1 MNYTAENGGR
11 KENATVKEAVAQNGE
26 SLIRVLTRDAEA
38 TDERVPRARGGVGVV
53 VAVDESL
60 GFFEA
65 VGYEECPCED
75 GVGSGSGGDHI
86 VGVVVVVEE
95 VDD

>member
-1 MNYTAENGGR
+1 MNYAAENGGR
-11 KENATVKEAVAQNGE
+11 KENATVTEAVPQNGKN
-26 SLIRVLTRDAEA
+26 LLWVLARDAEA

-65 VGYEECPCED
+65 VGFEECPCED

-86 VGVVVVVEE
+86 VVVVEE